1 MHTDVYFFQKWLVSG
16 NSILHYHYYFFNAYF
31 HVNCWIKFI
40 EKIFAVK
47 NAVTK
52 EEQIRVHV
60 PLDLEFAVHVS
71 ILLAMTRNK
80 YQIVLITILLL
91 FIIVSLSCGG
101 SSSENNTYITQASTT
116 TFTINP
122 CNHKICPVASSIC
135 RIRYDFAV
143 SYTIIS

>member
-1 MHTDVYFFQKWLVSG
+1 M
-16 NSILHYHYYFFNAYF
+16 
-31 HVNCWIKFI
+31 
-40 EKIFAVK
+40 K

-52 EEQIRVHV
+52 EEQIRALV

-71 ILLAMTRNK
+71 IPLAMTRNK

-116 TFTINP
+116 SFSTNP
-122 CNHKICPVASSIC
+122 CNHKICPCSTSIC

-143 SYTIIS
+143 SYISIIKLI